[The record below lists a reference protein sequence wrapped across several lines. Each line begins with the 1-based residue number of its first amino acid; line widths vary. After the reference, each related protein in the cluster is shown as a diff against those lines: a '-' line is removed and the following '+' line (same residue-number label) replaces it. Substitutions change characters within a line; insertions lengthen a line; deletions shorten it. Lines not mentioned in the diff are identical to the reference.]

1 MRIQILVPVND
12 SDASQRTIATIIA
25 QKERFPVPLTLLH
38 VVNTEQLAYRM
49 IPDFQLDMVQSR
61 AESAG
66 NALLEKFRRQLAD
79 AGISTTARLEVG
91 NPRKIIP
98 RIANDEAFSLLIIGR
113 RNSGEIREVLFG
125 SVANYVL
132 HNVTCP
138 VLLF

>member
-1 MRIQILVPVND
+1 MRTQILVPVND
-12 SDASQRTIATIIA
+12 SDASQRTVATIIA

-79 AGISTTARLEVG
+79 TGISTTARLEIG

-98 RIANDEAFSLLIIGR
+98 RIANDEGFSLLIIGR
-113 RNSGEIREVLFG
+113 RHSGEIRDVLFG

>member
-61 AESAG
+61 AENAG

-79 AGISTTARLEVG
+79 AGISTTARLESG
-91 NPRKIIP
+91 DPRKIIP
-98 RIANDEAFSLLIIGR
+98 RIANDEGFSLLIIGR

>member
-1 MRIQILVPVND
+1 MRTQILVPVND

-49 IPDFQLDMVQSR
+49 IPDFQLDMVQTR

-79 AGISTTARLEVG
+79 AGISTTARLEIG

-98 RIANDEAFSLLIIGR
+98 RIANDEAFSLLVIGR